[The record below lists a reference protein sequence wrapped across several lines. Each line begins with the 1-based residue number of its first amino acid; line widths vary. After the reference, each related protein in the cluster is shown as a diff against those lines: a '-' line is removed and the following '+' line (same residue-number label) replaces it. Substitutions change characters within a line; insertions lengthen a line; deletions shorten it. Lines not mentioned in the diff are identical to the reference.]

1 MDLQIRESQHIS
13 SRINKN
19 NLNLGIF
26 RNNFI
31 YQLFLVVL
39 DLCCF
44 EGFFPVA
51 ASRGYSLQ
59 GSHCGGSSCWG
70 AQAVGHAGFST
81 CSMQARE
88 LWCMGVV
95 APRHV
100 EPSWTRDCICVS
112 CIGRWSLICCTT
124 RDVLHHLLITGCIV
138 MSRPIGFGVLFCMT
152 LIFYTRLQLFPR

>member
-1 MDLQIRESQHIS
+1 MGAAKEEIMAENIPEMMQVMDLQIRESQHIS

-70 AQAVGHAGFST
+70 AQAVGHAGFNSRGAWT
-81 CSMQARE
+81 PDSQLPDSRAQAQG
-88 LWCMGVV
+88 WFS
-95 APRHV
+95 H
-100 EPSWTRDCICVS
+100 
-112 CIGRWSLICCTT
+112 
-124 RDVLHHLLITGCIV
+124 
-138 MSRPIGFGVLFCMT
+138 
-152 LIFYTRLQLFPR
+152 